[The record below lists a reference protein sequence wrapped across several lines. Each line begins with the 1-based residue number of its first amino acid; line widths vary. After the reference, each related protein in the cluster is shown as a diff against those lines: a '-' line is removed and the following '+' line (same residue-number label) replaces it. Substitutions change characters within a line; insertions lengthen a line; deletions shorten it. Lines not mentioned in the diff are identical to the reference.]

1 MKKVGKGFDEIIE
14 KLNKI
19 KSNYLSQNILK
30 EVDEKYYLI
39 TFLNF
44 LNIIWSLNNTWK
56 IDTFLSFFG
65 LVNWSKKDK
74 LNYFYHKYFE

>member
-44 LNIIWSLNNTWK
+44 LNIIWSLNNT
-56 IDTFLSFFG
+56 
-65 LVNWSKKDK
+65 
-74 LNYFYHKYFE
+74 